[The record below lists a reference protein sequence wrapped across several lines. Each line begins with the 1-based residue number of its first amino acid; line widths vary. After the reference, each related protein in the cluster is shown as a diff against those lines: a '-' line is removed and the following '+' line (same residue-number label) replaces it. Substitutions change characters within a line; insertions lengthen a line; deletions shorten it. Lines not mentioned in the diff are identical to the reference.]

1 MNILY
6 LAHRIP
12 YPPNKG
18 DKIRSFN
25 EIKYLAVNNTVDLIC
40 LADDPDDLQYKEALQ
55 KYCRKVFVHPISK
68 VWGRIKGLMEFCL
81 GKPISTAYF
90 YRKEVQ
96 RTVNQWLG
104 SDNYDVLICFSSS
117 VAEYIFRSEYL
128 KRAGKEAIPKRP
140 KLIMDFCDVDSDK
153 WLQYSRDANF
163 PLKQI
168 YRAENKRMQEYEK
181 KVYRSFDSTFVVSDL
196 EKETFLKYYPD
207 GDDLVVIK
215 NGVDTEYFS
224 PDHKLKE
231 PVETKN
237 PSLVFIGAM
246 DYHANVEGVCWF
258 CREIF
263 SDLLATNP
271 DLQFYIVGRDPAPVV
286 KKLAALQGVHVIG
299 DVADVRPW
307 YQTADVFV
315 VPLRL
320 GRGVQ
325 NKVLEAMAMGK
336 PVVSTSRAN
345 AGVSANDNEHLL
357 LGDSAAGFANAVRM
371 LLQDNEKRKLL
382 GHRARNF
389 VLAEYDWNINMA
401 KLESLLT

>member
-25 EIKYLAVNNTVDLIC
+25 EIKYLAVNHTVDLIC

-163 PLKQI
+163 PLKRI
-168 YRAENKRMQEYEK
+168 YRAENQRMQGYEK

-207 GDDLVVIK
+207 GDNLVVIK

-224 PDHKLKE
+224 PDHKLIA
-231 PVETKN
+231 PVETKK